1 MLNIIMFTKL
11 AESVGRHC
19 TNIVLA
25 EPRPIAIIFYI
36 NFKVSTFNLTFN
48 NDVYIFLNKKQ
59 YSNPFKI
66 TILYANCIPLQNN
79 FS

>member
-1 MLNIIMFTKL
+1 MYEKIQKKYSSIIDLLRKLMLNIIMFTKL

-48 NDVYIFLNKKQ
+48 NDVYIF
-59 YSNPFKI
+59 FK
-66 TILYANCIPLQNN
+66 
-79 FS
+79 